1 MSTENS
7 NQDIT
12 VRTHTFTADFYPQDM
27 TAVLAQVASAVV
39 GQFEMQKL
47 LDQIIETT
55 MTTLNAE
62 VCSIFL
68 RKEDDPNKIVCV
80 AGSGFARNI
89 VGIAEYG
96 IGEGL
101 TGWVAKT
108 GRYVVIHSKEQLERE
123 KQEGRW
129 LGKFDNHQFKGGTSE
144 FRNLLTVP
152 LKIKEKILGVIK
164 VENKIGGTSFS
175 DRDLQTF
182 ETIANVIALAIENAR
197 LQKQSEAQSKKIAET
212 LATVANAV
220 VGQFEREK
228 LLKQILDATMQT
240 LNAEVCSI
248 FLRKDDDLNK
258 IICVAGSG
266 FAEDIVAIA
275 EYEIGEGF
283 TGSVAKLDMEFN
295 IRNPHE
301 FEVLKNQ
308 GIKWRQK
315 FDGLQWKRTGGIN
328 EFRNLLALPLKIKGE
343 VLGVVKAE
351 NKKLESGSSFT
362 EEDLQIF
369 RTIANVIALTIE
381 NSRLYQQTQQ
391 QLKSISSRAA
401 HRINNQVANYDY
413 VELKLLKEVSKL
425 KEADRQR
432 FSELSQKIGEYT
444 RNLKRMIV
452 EFKDFGKPI
461 ALKKET
467 TDINALIH
475 HEVEQYNLKNEA
487 SKTVTVHLETDN
499 NIPQFKLDAGRFAES
514 VKEMLENAKRAIE
527 GSKKP
532 GNIYISTR
540 LINRDGKDFVTL
552 RLQDDGPGISKNAVL
567 FTPFQSTDPQRTGLG
582 LSTVKELMRAHGG
595 DIEIEQVA
603 QDKPGTC
610 FEITL
615 PIVKE

>member
-7 NQDIT
+7 NQDI
-12 VRTHTFTADFYPQDM
+12 

-47 LDQIIETT
+47 LEQIIETT
-55 MTTLNAE
+55 MKTLNAE

-68 RKEDDPNKIVCV
+68 RKEDDPNKIICV
-80 AGSGFARNI
+80 AGSGFAKNI
-89 VGIAEYG
+89 IGIAEYQ
-96 IGEGL
+96 IGEGF
-101 TGWVAKT
+101 TGKIFESGKGKNIRSREELERGEWT
-108 GRYVVIHSKEQLERE
+108 GRYDNVQ
-123 KQEGRW
+123 W
-129 LGKFDNHQFKGGTSE
+129 AAAGKNE
-144 FRNLLTVP
+144 FRNMIALP
-152 LKIKEKILGVIK
+152 LRIKEKALGVIK
-164 VENKIGGTSFS
+164 VENKKGATSFS
-175 DRDLQTF
+175 DEDHSVF

-212 LATVANAV
+212 LATVASAV

-228 LLKQILDATMQT
+228 LLQQILEATMQT

-248 FLRKDDDLNK
+248 FLRKDDEPNK
-258 IICVAGSG
+258 IVCVAGSG
-266 FAEDIVAIA
+266 FAKDIVGIPES
-275 EYEIGEGF
+275 EYELGEGI
-283 TGSVAKLDMEFN
+283 TGMVAKNDEEVNISSPQDFEKYKERGIWKGKLDN
-295 IRNPHE
+295 
-301 FEVLKNQ
+301 K
-308 GIKWRQK
+308 
-315 FDGLQWKRTGGIN
+315 QWGGDKK
-328 EFRNLLALPLKIKGE
+328 FRNLLALPLKIKGD
-343 VLGVVKAE
+343 VLGVIKAE
-351 NKKLESGSSFT
+351 NKKIESGSYFT
-362 EEDLQIF
+362 DEDLQIF

-381 NSRLYQQTQQ
+381 NSRLYLQTQQ

-413 VELKLLKEVSKL
+413 VELKLQKEASKL
-425 KEADRQR
+425 KEADRQK
-432 FSELSQKIGEYT
+432 FVELALKIGEYT

-461 ALKKET
+461 VLKKET

-514 VKEMLENAKRAIE
+514 VKEMLENAKRAVE

-540 LINRDGKDFVTL
+540 LIDKEGKNFVSL
-552 RLQDDGPGISKNAVL
+552 RIQDDGPGISKNAVL

-595 DIEIEQVA
+595 DIEQVA
-603 QDKPGTC
+603 QDKSGTC